1 MNKLIFLISLSLIT
15 ISYTSFAGGAEIDFT
30 KVSLAPN
37 PFTDSI
43 SVSNLPEGKKV
54 ILVENEYGQ
63 IVQAYYIKEKQY
75 TISEEDL
82 SPGVYLLKI
91 ELNGDIKT
99 FRIVKRKA

>member
-1 MNKLIFLISLSLIT
+1 MNKLIFLISLTFCLK
-15 ISYTSFAGGAEIDFT
+15 ISSGLAGGSEIDFT
-30 KVSLAPN
+30 KVSIAPN

-43 SVSNLPEGKKV
+43 LVSNLPEGKKV

-75 TISEEDL
+75 TIAEEDL
-82 SPGVYLLKI
+82 TPGVYLLKI

-99 FRIVKRKA
+99 FRIIKRKV